1 MDSDVGD
8 GIREMKCF
16 GRGDGEII
24 MGVYIGEWEGSDQQK
39 R

>member
-16 GRGDGEII
+16 RGGDGELI
-24 MGVYIGEWEGSDQQK
+24 MAVYIREWEGSDQQK